1 MNASDFARRL
11 AAKLIEQLKAGT
23 APWQQ
28 DWVEGQRSTPYNPT
42 TGNRYRGINLLA
54 LMVSGRSDPRW
65 MTYRQAQAQGWQVRR
80 GEKGTPIQHWIW
92 EETRT
97 RLGKDG
103 SLELDKDGNPIKDLV
118 RLSRPKVMAAAVFNA
133 VQIEGIPGLEPMLR
147 LEWNAVDKAEKLLR
161 ASQAKIEHSQAGGAF
176 YRVGIDT
183 IHLPARERFSEAA
196 AYYAVALHELGHWT
210 GHPDRLNRDL
220 GHPFGT
226 EGYAREEL
234 RAEIASMITGSEL
247 GLGYDHRQHAGY
259 VDHWVRILTDTPT
272 EILYAAADAEKI
284 SEYILT
290 LEQTR
295 EVNQTHETTEVKEQ
309 IPHAERIY
317 LAVPYEERQE
327 AKSLG
332 ARWENAKRAW
342 YVGPG
347 VAPEKIAK
355 WELRHQ
361 ETATLDPR
369 AEFAEVL
376 RSIGG
381 IIEGEHPIM
390 DGKGHRLATEKDK
403 RGEVAIFYRA
413 YLDGVPNG
421 YAENNRTKEVRRWKA
436 RGQVL
441 SAERRSELLAEAEK
455 KQYERDR
462 QELERFEA
470 TATRLSANLR
480 SLSFS
485 GLQKTAYHDVK
496 GIEPLPGA
504 PARDGDLLVPGYD
517 VDGKLWTIQY
527 IKEDGTKRFAKDSR
541 KHGCFH
547 VVDAATAAAG
557 LEKLSKSSVIAVAEG
572 YATAATV
579 AKYGKVPTVAAFDSG
594 NLLAVAR
601 ALHERWPDKQVI
613 IAGDDDHKL
622 GNNPGRGKALEASM
636 AVNGMVVFPNF
647 TVEQRVKG
655 LTDFNDL
662 ALEHPRLAEH
672 QLEEAVRR
680 ARQPERVKE
689 QSMEATIM
697 GELFGVILIVALVLG
712 FAFRAQAQGGN
723 NLLVLDVYS
732 VKVPADAAHQK
743 AFALWAKSLRAGDTG
758 SQGHSPVIHQI
769 YRLDT
774 AVSINRHYRTGEGSE
789 EQISVV
795 GRVEPDRG
803 GEKYKVEFSE
813 LGRPPAYDGKTAL
826 TIAPK
831 ERRVFVLPTVEFG
844 MDELLETVVA
854 LEYKVEQTNNGL
866 GKSKE
871 RQNKTSEKNVL

>member
-11 AAKLIEQLKAGT
+11 ADKLIEQLKART

-28 DWVEGQRSTPYNPT
+28 DWAEGQRSSPYNPT
-42 TGNRYRGINLLA
+42 TRKRYRGINILA
-54 LMVSGRSDPRW
+54 LMATGRSDPRW

-80 GEKGTPIQHWIW
+80 GEKGTQIQHWIW

-103 SLELDKDGNPIKDLV
+103 NLVLDKDENAIKDLV

-133 VQIEGIPGLEPMLR
+133 EQIDGIPGLEPVSR
-147 LEWNAVDKAEKLLR
+147 LEWNPVDKAEKLLR

-176 YRVGIDT
+176 YRAGTDT

-234 RAEIASMITGSEL
+234 RAEIASMIMGSEL
-247 GLGYDHRQHAGY
+247 GIGYDHRQHAGY
-259 VDHWVRILTDTPT
+259 VDHWVKILTDTPT

-290 LEQTR
+290 LEQKR
-295 EVNQTHETTEVKEQ
+295 EVSQTQETTEVKEQ
-309 IPHAERIY
+309 IPLAARIY
-317 LAVPYEERQE
+317 LAVPYGERQE
-327 AKSLG
+327 AKALG
-332 ARWENAKRAW
+332 ARWDAVKKAW
-342 YVGPG
+342 YVRPG
-347 VAPEKIAK
+347 IEPEKIAK
-355 WELRHQ
+355 WELRPQ

-381 IIEGEHPIM
+381 IVEGEHPIM

-403 RGEVAIFYRA
+403 RGEAAIFYRA

-421 YAENNRTKEVRRWKA
+421 YAENNRTKEVRRWKG

-441 SAERRSELLAEAEK
+441 SAEQRTELLAAAEK

-470 TATRLSANLR
+470 TATRFSADLR

-485 GLQKTAYHDVK
+485 GVQKTPYHEAK
-496 GIEPLPGA
+496 GIA
-504 PARDGDLLVPGYD
+504 PVAGVAVRNGNLWVPGYD
-517 VDGKLWTIQY
+517 VEGKLWTIQY

-541 KHGCFH
+541 KQGCFH

-557 LEKLSKSSVIAVAEG
+557 LERLSESAVIAVAEG

-579 AKYGKVPTVAAFDSG
+579 AKYGKVPAVAAFDSG

-601 ALHERWPDKQVI
+601 ALHERWPDKQVM

-622 GNNPGRGKALEASM
+622 ENNPGRGKALEASM

-647 TVEQRVKG
+647 TAEQREKG

-662 ALEHPRLAEH
+662 ALEHPRVAEH

-680 ARQPERVKE
+680 ARQPERVRE
-689 QSMEATIM
+689 QSMEATIQE
-697 GELFGVILIVALVLG
+697 ELV
-712 FAFRAQAQGGN
+712 
-723 NLLVLDVYS
+723 
-732 VKVPADAAHQK
+732 
-743 AFALWAKSLRAGDTG
+743 
-758 SQGHSPVIHQI
+758 
-769 YRLDT
+769 
-774 AVSINRHYRTGEGSE
+774 
-789 EQISVV
+789 
-795 GRVEPDRG
+795 
-803 GEKYKVEFSE
+803 
-813 LGRPPAYDGKTAL
+813 
-826 TIAPK
+826 
-831 ERRVFVLPTVEFG
+831 
-844 MDELLETVVA
+844 
-854 LEYKVEQTNNGL
+854 
-866 GKSKE
+866 
-871 RQNKTSEKNVL
+871 

>member
-1 MNASDFARRL
+1 MNTSDFVRRL
-11 AAKLIEQLKAGT
+11 ADKLIEQLKAGT

-28 DWVEGQRSTPYNPT
+28 DWVEGQRSSPYNPT
-42 TGNRYRGINLLA
+42 TGNRYRGINILA
-54 LMVSGRSDPRW
+54 LMATGRSDPRW
-65 MTYRQAQAQGWQVRR
+65 MTYRQAQAQGWQVRAE
-80 GEKGTPIQHWIW
+80 EKGTQIQHWIW

-103 SLELDKDGNPIKDLV
+103 NPELDKDGNPIKDVV
-118 RLSRPKVMAAAVFNA
+118 RLSRPKVMVAAVFNA
-133 VQIEGIPGLEPMLR
+133 AQIDGIPGLEPRR
-147 LEWNAVDKAEKLLR
+147 LEWDPVDKAEKLLR
-161 ASQAKIEHSQAGGAF
+161 ASQAKIEHSQVGGAF
-176 YRVGIDT
+176 YRVGTDT

-196 AYYAVALHELGHWT
+196 AYYAATLHELGHWT

-234 RAEIASMITGSEL
+234 RAEIASMIIGSEL
-247 GLGYDHRQHAGY
+247 GIGYDHRQHAGY
-259 VDHWVRILTDTPT
+259 VDHWVKILTDRPQ

-290 LEQTR
+290 LEQKR
-295 EVNQTHETTEVKEQ
+295 EVSQTQETTMVKEQ

-327 AKSLG
+327 AKALG
-332 ARWENAKRAW
+332 ARWDAIKKAW
-342 YVGPG
+342 YVALG
-347 VAPEKIAK
+347 VEPEKIAK

-381 IIEGEHPIM
+381 IVEGEHPIM

-403 RGEVAIFYRA
+403 RGEAAIFYRA

-421 YAENNRTKEVRRWKA
+421 YAENNRTKDVRRWKA

-441 SAERRSELLAEAEK
+441 SAEQRSELLAEAEK
-455 KQYERDR
+455 KRHERDR

-470 TATRLSANLR
+470 TATRVSADVS

-485 GLQKTAYHDVK
+485 GVQKTRYHEAK
-496 GIEPLPGA
+496 GIELLAGA
-504 PARDGDLLVPGYD
+504 AVRNGDLLVPGYD

-547 VVDAATAAAG
+547 VVDTATAAAG
-557 LEKLSKSSVIAVAEG
+557 LEKLSKSPVIAIAEG

-579 AKYGKVPTVAAFDSG
+579 AKYGKVPAIAAFDSG

-601 ALHERWPDKQVI
+601 ALHERWPDKRVM

-622 GNNPGRGKALEASM
+622 ENNPGRVKALEASM
-636 AVNGMVVFPNF
+636 AVHGMVVFPNL
-647 TVEQRVKG
+647 TVEQREKG

-662 ALEHPRLAEH
+662 ALEHPRVAEH
-672 QLEEAVRR
+672 QLEEAVWR
-680 ARQPERVKE
+680 ARQRERVRE

-697 GELFGVILIVALVLG
+697 RQIFGVLLIVAVVVG
-712 FAFRAQAQGGN
+712 FVFRAQAQSGS

-732 VKVPADAAHQK
+732 VKVPSDVAHEK
-743 AFALWAKSLRAGDTG
+743 AFALWAKSLKAA
-758 SQGHSPVIHQI
+758 
-769 YRLDT
+769 T
-774 AVSINRHYRTGEGSE
+774 AVRMSICR
-789 EQISVV
+789 
-795 GRVEPDRG
+795 
-803 GEKYKVEFSE
+803 
-813 LGRPPAYDGKTAL
+813 
-826 TIAPK
+826 
-831 ERRVFVLPTVEFG
+831 
-844 MDELLETVVA
+844 
-854 LEYKVEQTNNGL
+854 
-866 GKSKE
+866 
-871 RQNKTSEKNVL
+871 